1 MPAHPRVPALT
12 APRRFYWDFWHA
24 CGGGGGGWGNLRVAK
39 TPPLQEALRGMP
51 PPGIYAHVGI
61 NREGVEGDDD
71 AARRVAT
78 VFDNLN
84 CMIEN
89 SLPARR

>member
-1 MPAHPRVPALT
+1 MKNVATQRA
-12 APRRFYWDFWHA
+12 ASFYWDFWHA
-24 CGGGGGGWGNLRVAK
+24 RGGGVGGRGNLRVAK

-78 VFDNLN
+78 PFEKPGNRV
-84 CMIEN
+84 
-89 SLPARR
+89 

>member
-1 MPAHPRVPALT
+1 MR
-12 APRRFYWDFWHA
+12 
-24 CGGGGGGWGNLRVAK
+24 WGNLRVAK

-51 PPGIYAHVGI
+51 SPGIYAHVGI

-78 VFDNLN
+78 PFEKPGNRV
-84 CMIEN
+84 
-89 SLPARR
+89 